1 MTATR
6 DGDVTG
12 EQPFADPDVAGVAAT
27 TGVAVDGDGD
37 SVVVPPLRSGRL
49 PATAEGRSSAAF
61 EPFDWMLIALSA
73 TVWGGSFLLIAE
85 GLETLEPGLVA
96 FGRLAFGFLALT
108 FVPRARRTKID
119 REDWGRIVVLGFV
132 WLAAPMML
140 FPIAEQWVSSAIA
153 GMLNGAVPLMA
164 AVIASVLLRRAPG
177 RNQLAGLAVGF
188 LGVIAI
194 SLPSMQGGSR
204 TALGAS
210 LVLLAIVSY
219 GFAGNLVVPVQQR
232 YGSLPVIW
240 RAQMVGLVLT
250 TPYALVGVP
259 DSSLAWRPVGAVV
272 ILGAFG
278 TGVAF
283 VAASTLFGRVGATRG
298 AVIGYLLPVVAL
310 GLGVVLRNE
319 HVEAIAIAGL
329 FLVLGGAWLTSRAGR

>member
-1 MTATR
+1 M
-6 DGDVTG
+6 TG
-12 EQPFADPDVAGVAAT
+12 EQQIAEPDIAGVAAT
-27 TGVAVDGDGD
+27 TGVAVEGDGD
-37 SVVVPPLRSGRL
+37 SAVAPVLRSRRL

-61 EPFDWMLIALSA
+61 EPFDWALIALTA
-73 TVWGGSFLLIAE
+73 AVWGSSFLLIAE
-85 GLETLEPGLVA
+85 GLETLEPGIVA

-119 REDWGRIVVLGFV
+119 RDDWGRIVVLGFV
-132 WLAAPMML
+132 WLTVPMVM

-164 AVIASVLLRRAPG
+164 ALIASLLLRRAPG
-177 RNQLAGLAVGF
+177 RHQLAGLAVGF

-210 LVLLAIVSY
+210 LVLVALLSY
-219 GFAGNLVVPVQQR
+219 GFAGNFVVPLQQR
-232 YGSLPVIW
+232 YGALPVIW
-240 RAQMVGLVLT
+240 RAQMAGLVFT

-259 DSSLAWRPVGAVV
+259 DSSLAWRSVGAVV
-272 ILGAFG
+272 ILGALG

-283 VAASTLFGRVGATRG
+283 VAAGTLFGRVGATRG
-298 AVIGYLLPVVAL
+298 SVIGYLIPVVAL

-319 HVEAIAIAGL
+319 HVEAIAVAGL